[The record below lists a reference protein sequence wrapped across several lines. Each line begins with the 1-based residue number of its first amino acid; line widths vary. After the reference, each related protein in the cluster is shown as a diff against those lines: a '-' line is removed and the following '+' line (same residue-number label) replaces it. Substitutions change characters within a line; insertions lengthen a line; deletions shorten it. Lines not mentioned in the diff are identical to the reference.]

1 MFEDTSSKLSQ
12 SPTESRTFEIQF
24 AECLDLCPWLRKS
37 IAFIAL
43 RCPAGWALGDFSPC
57 HLLRHLAHFGS
68 LWLKSR
74 GLYCSNARSLRL
86 RMSTLQELQDKVAD
100 LQKQNEILGMENE
113 MLADYLQRDAERT
126 SGLEDTDEALSDLPS
141 SPVDKGKKAAK
152 GGRQGQQR
160 RQLPTTL
167 SLEDR
172 FRIANQEMEALTKDI
187 AQTKLTSDQN
197 LDILKALMEETDIRI
212 AEVKRDAYEFRRD
225 IVVGAENPRTG
236 KTVAEKVLKYME
248 DKLTQKDMQINK
260 LLMKNQ
266 AYKVAI
272 KKAEAQLKSKAE
284 TGDDLQY
291 IDFHQLQI
299 ENSQFV
305 KRIEEANQ
313 ELIELKRRAG
323 RTVKIL
329 NNMKKKLSSLT
340 AEAKFL
346 EDEIK
351 ERKAMLAK
359 TEHDIVKVV
368 EEKEAARK
376 EHKKLRAQSRQSP
389 EMPQVVDYV
398 SQKAEAYELEAQKR
412 NWERKVELAETAAKR
427 IRQAVKNGTQLPE
440 T

>member
-1 MFEDTSSKLSQ
+1 MT
-12 SPTESRTFEIQF
+12 TV
-24 AECLDLCPWLRKS
+24 
-37 IAFIAL
+37 
-43 RCPAGWALGDFSPC
+43 
-57 HLLRHLAHFGS
+57 
-68 LWLKSR
+68 
-74 GLYCSNARSLRL
+74 
-86 RMSTLQELQDKVAD
+86 QELSEKVQE

-113 MLADYLQRDAERT
+113 MLADFLQRDADRS
-126 SGLEDTDEALSDLPS
+126 SGMNEGDEVFSDLPH
-141 SPVDKGKKAAK
+141 SPTDKGKKAQMAK
-152 GGRQGQQR
+152 GGRHGQQR
-160 RQLPTTL
+160 QQRLPTSLTL
-167 SLEDR
+167 EEK
-172 FRIANQEMEALTKDI
+172 FRIANQEAEALQKDI
-187 AQTKLTSDQN
+187 DQTTLTSEQN
-197 LDILKALMEETDIRI
+197 LDILRALMEETDIRT

-225 IVVGAENPRTG
+225 IVIGAENPRTG
-236 KTVAEKVLKYME
+236 KTIAEKVLKYME

-266 AYKVAI
+266 AYKIAI
-272 KKAEAQLKSKAE
+272 KKADTQLKSKQE

-313 ELIELKRRAG
+313 ELLDLKRRAG

-368 EEKEAARK
+368 EEKETARK

-398 SQKAEAYELEAQKR
+398 SQKAEAYELEAQRR

-427 IRQAVKNGTQLPE
+427 IRQALKAGTQMPMNRSM
-440 T
+440 

>member
-1 MFEDTSSKLSQ
+1 MT
-12 SPTESRTFEIQF
+12 
-24 AECLDLCPWLRKS
+24 AV
-37 IAFIAL
+37 
-43 RCPAGWALGDFSPC
+43 
-57 HLLRHLAHFGS
+57 
-68 LWLKSR
+68 
-74 GLYCSNARSLRL
+74 
-86 RMSTLQELQDKVAD
+86 QELSDKVAE
-100 LQKQNEILGMENE
+100 LQKQNEVLGMENE
-113 MLADYLQRDAERT
+113 MLAEFLQRDTDRS
-126 SGLEDTDEALSDLPS
+126 SGLNEGEEVFSDLPS
-141 SPVDKGKKAAK
+141 PSDKGKKAPLAK
-152 GGRQGQQR
+152 GGRHGQQR
-160 RQLPTTL
+160 QQRLPTSLTL
-167 SLEDR
+167 EEK
-172 FRIANQEMEALTKDI
+172 FRIANHEAEALQKDI
-187 AQTKLTSDQN
+187 DQTTLTSEQN
-197 LDILKALMEETDIRI
+197 LDILMALMEETDIRT

-225 IVVGAENPRTG
+225 IVIGAENPRTG
-236 KTVAEKVLKYME
+236 KTIAEKVLKYME

-266 AYKVAI
+266 AYKISI
-272 KKAEAQLKSKAE
+272 KKAETQLKSKQE

-313 ELIELKRRAG
+313 ELLDLKRRAG

-368 EEKEAARK
+368 EEKETARK
-376 EHKKLRAQSRQSP
+376 EHKKLRAQSRQTP

-398 SQKAEAYELEAQKR
+398 TQKAEAFELEAQKK
-412 NWERKVELAETAAKR
+412 NWNLPLSGQRAARAPFSLLQPPLAWSSSGILSMAAKCSPR
-427 IRQAVKNGTQLPE
+427 CSRGLFACNRSTPGEHTSRLSSLTSGSWIS
-440 T
+440 

>member
-187 AQTKLTSDQN
+187 A
-197 LDILKALMEETDIRI
+197 
-212 AEVKRDAYEFRRD
+212 
-225 IVVGAENPRTG
+225 
-236 KTVAEKVLKYME
+236 EK
-248 DKLTQKDMQINK
+248 
-260 LLMKNQ
+260 
-266 AYKVAI
+266 
-272 KKAEAQLKSKAE
+272 
-284 TGDDLQY
+284 G
-291 IDFHQLQI
+291 
-299 ENSQFV
+299 ENSQAEYIDLPCFSMRDPYASLLLHGV
-305 KRIEEANQ
+305 KTVETRNWPMLKDISGPCLLHIGHKTMDESVAGEFLWRNDLADPANLEGLLQPPMGFQRGQVLGLVDLATTCQYTKEQTRQ
-313 ELIELKRRAG
+313 ED
-323 RTVKIL
+323 V
-329 NNMKKKLSSLT
+329 
-340 AEAKFL
+340 
-346 EDEIK
+346 
-351 ERKAMLAK
+351 
-359 TEHDIVKVV
+359 
-368 EEKEAARK
+368 
-376 EHKKLRAQSRQSP
+376 
-389 EMPQVVDYV
+389 
-398 SQKAEAYELEAQKR
+398 QKAVASEAGAWWVDGQRLF
-412 NWERKVELAETAAKR
+412 AKP
-427 IRQAVKNGTQLPE
+427 GG
-440 T
+440 

>member
-1 MFEDTSSKLSQ
+1 
-12 SPTESRTFEIQF
+12 
-24 AECLDLCPWLRKS
+24 
-37 IAFIAL
+37 
-43 RCPAGWALGDFSPC
+43 
-57 HLLRHLAHFGS
+57 
-68 LWLKSR
+68 
-74 GLYCSNARSLRL
+74 
-86 RMSTLQELQDKVAD
+86 MSTLQELQDKVAD

-340 AEAKFL
+340 AE
-346 EDEIK
+346 DEIK

-427 IRQAVKNGTQLPE
+427 IRQAVKNGTQLPGR
-440 T
+440 

>member
-1 MFEDTSSKLSQ
+1 MVERRTARRTQRQTDGQTDWEGQ
-12 SPTESRTFEIQF
+12 ESFLGVPSC
-24 AECLDLCPWLRKS
+24 AELPS
-37 IAFIAL
+37 HGMA
-43 RCPAGWALGDFSPC
+43 
-57 HLLRHLAHFGS
+57 
-68 LWLKSR
+68 
-74 GLYCSNARSLRL
+74 
-86 RMSTLQELQDKVAD
+86 TLPELQDKVAD

-113 MLADYLQRDAERT
+113 MLADYLQRDAERA

-160 RQLPTTL
+160 GRQLPTAL
-167 SLEDR
+167 NLEDK

-272 KKAEAQLKSKAE
+272 KKAEQQLKSKAE

-329 NNMKKKLSSLT
+329 NNMKKRLSSLT

-346 EDEIK
+346 QDEIK
-351 ERKAMLAK
+351 DRRSMLAK
-359 TEHDIVKVV
+359 TEKDICKVV

-427 IRQAVKNGTQLPE
+427 IRQAVKNGTQLPAGRN
-440 T
+440 

>member
-1 MFEDTSSKLSQ
+1 M
-12 SPTESRTFEIQF
+12 
-24 AECLDLCPWLRKS
+24 
-37 IAFIAL
+37 
-43 RCPAGWALGDFSPC
+43 
-57 HLLRHLAHFGS
+57 
-68 LWLKSR
+68 
-74 GLYCSNARSLRL
+74 
-86 RMSTLQELQDKVAD
+86 QEKFQ
-100 LQKQNEILGMENE
+100 
-113 MLADYLQRDAERT
+113 
-126 SGLEDTDEALSDLPS
+126 
-141 SPVDKGKKAAK
+141 
-152 GGRQGQQR
+152 
-160 RQLPTTL
+160 
-167 SLEDR
+167 
-172 FRIANQEMEALTKDI
+172 IANQEADALTKDI
-187 AQTKLTSDQN
+187 EQTTLTSEQN
-197 LDILKALMEETDIRI
+197 LDILRALMEETDIRT

-236 KTVAEKVLKYME
+236 KTIAEKVLKYME

-266 AYKVAI
+266 AYKIAI
-272 KKAEAQLKSKAE
+272 KKAETQLRSKQE

-313 ELIELKRRAG
+313 DLHDLKRRAG

-329 NNMKKKLSSLT
+329 NNMKKKLSTLT

-368 EEKEAARK
+368 EEKETARK
-376 EHKKLRAQSRQSP
+376 EHKKLRAQSRQTP

-398 SQKAEAYELEAQKR
+398 SQKAEAYELEAQKK
-412 NWERKVELAETAAKR
+412 NWERKVELAETAARR
-427 IRQAVKNGTQLPE
+427 IKQALKAGTQMPASR
-440 T
+440 TA

>member
-1 MFEDTSSKLSQ
+1 
-12 SPTESRTFEIQF
+12 
-24 AECLDLCPWLRKS
+24 
-37 IAFIAL
+37 
-43 RCPAGWALGDFSPC
+43 
-57 HLLRHLAHFGS
+57 
-68 LWLKSR
+68 
-74 GLYCSNARSLRL
+74 
-86 RMSTLQELQDKVAD
+86 
-100 LQKQNEILGMENE
+100 
-113 MLADYLQRDAERT
+113 
-126 SGLEDTDEALSDLPS
+126 
-141 SPVDKGKKAAK
+141 
-152 GGRQGQQR
+152 
-160 RQLPTTL
+160 
-167 SLEDR
+167 
-172 FRIANQEMEALTKDI
+172 
-187 AQTKLTSDQN
+187 
-197 LDILKALMEETDIRI
+197 MEETDIRI

-236 KTVAEKVLKYME
+236 KTIAEKVLKYME

-427 IRQAVKNGTQLPE
+427 IRQAVKNGTQLPGR
-440 T
+440 

>member
-1 MFEDTSSKLSQ
+1 DVKSLPLLMVFDLDGVCW
-12 SPTESRTFEIQF
+12 SPEMYQTKGGEPYSLVAQGLVKNSRDEEIRLF
-24 AECLDLCPWLRKS
+24 
-37 IAFIAL
+37 
-43 RCPAGWALGDFSPC
+43 PAVQAVWKMLHSPEA
-57 HLLRHLAHFGS
+57 R
-68 LWLKSR
+68 SR
-74 GLYCSNARSLRL
+74 GVRVAVASSSRRHKAVPLLKTMEIVPGVSMWDVIDPKLFEMYYRRGEGKRPHLEALLSKSAVSPSDVLFVDDAEENVQSVRSLGVQAVHL
-86 RMSTLQELQDKVAD
+86 PQGLTQEAWS
-100 LQKQNEILGMENE
+100 
-113 MLADYLQRDAERT
+113 LA
-126 SGLEDTDEALSDLPS
+126 LESY
-141 SPVDKGKKAAK
+141 
-152 GGRQGQQR
+152 
-160 RQLPTTL
+160 
-167 SLEDR
+167 
-172 FRIANQEMEALTKDI
+172 

-272 KKAEAQLKSKAE
+272 KKAEQQLKSKAE

-329 NNMKKKLSSLT
+329 NNMKKRLSSLT

-346 EDEIK
+346 QDEIK
-351 ERKAMLAK
+351 DRRSMLAK
-359 TEHDIVKVV
+359 TEKDICKVV

-427 IRQAVKNGTQLPE
+427 IRQAVKNGTQLPAGRN
-440 T
+440 